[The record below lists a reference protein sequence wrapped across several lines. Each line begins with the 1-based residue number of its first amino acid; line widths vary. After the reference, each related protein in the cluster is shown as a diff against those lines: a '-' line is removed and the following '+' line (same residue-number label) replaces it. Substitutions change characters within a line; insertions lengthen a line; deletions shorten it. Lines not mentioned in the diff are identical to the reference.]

1 MRHGKKIHKIGQGAS
16 HRRATM
22 ASLAVALIQ
31 HKHIQTTLAKARA
44 LRPYVEP
51 LITKAKTDTTH
62 SRRIVFSVLQQKTA
76 VHTLFNE
83 IGPKVADRPGG
94 YTRIFKL
101 GPRPGDGAEMA
112 LIELVDYNEYL
123 PSTLGKKKTTRR
135 SRRGTG
141 STKKGAET
149 AATVA
154 TAPAAVE
161 PPAAVEAPV
170 APVAEVVVEAAP
182 EVAEQPEA
190 QAPEA
195 PEAEAPK
202 ADTEA

>member
-141 STKKGAET
+141 TTKKGAET

-161 PPAAVEAPV
+161 TPAAVEAPA

>member
-161 PPAAVEAPV
+161 IPAAVEAPA

-182 EVAEQPEA
+182 EVTEQPEA